1 MQVSGNT
8 TMLSCK
14 KNSNM
19 LCCCQ
24 KTFKRNLCTL
34 AGKSFGSASLK
45 GKSQFYT
52 VKQPK
57 LSLLRQQQKETW
69 GEKKKEFVTV
79 S

>member
-14 KNSNM
+14 KKVM
-19 LCCCQ
+19 CFACCQ
-24 KTFKRNLCTL
+24 KTFKQILCTL
-34 AGKSFGSASLK
+34 AGKSFGSASVK

-57 LSLLRQQQKETW
+57 LMLLKH
-69 GEKKKEFVTV
+69 
-79 S
+79 